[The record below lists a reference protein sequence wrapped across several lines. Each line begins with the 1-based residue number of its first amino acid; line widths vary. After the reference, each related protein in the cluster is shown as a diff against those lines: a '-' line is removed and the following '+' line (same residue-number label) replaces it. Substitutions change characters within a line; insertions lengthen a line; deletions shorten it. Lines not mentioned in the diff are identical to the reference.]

1 MGRHRRA
8 MDVTKVRLP
17 PELVTRLDDLGAER
31 DRSRSYLIRKAV
43 EEYLE
48 RNQTGDDLAAAVTP

>member
-1 MGRHRRA
+1 

-17 PELVTRLDDLGAER
+17 TELVERLDDLGAER

-43 EEYLE
+43 EEYLA
-48 RNQTGDDLAAAVTP
+48 RHPAGDGREAEVAQA